1 MALLPRALRPSV
13 LIRRKAM
20 YSGIFGQSTFWKI
33 VAAWVFGKASIKKFF
48 GKNPEVI
55 DAARLGSGRYM
66 QLATAKP
73 VTRRE
78 LKRLRKVGMEPPTL
92 KEHRALGK
100 TWATSRVGDRRAR
113 ARQARMRDS
122 S

>member
-20 YSGIFGQSTFWKI
+20 YSGIFGQSTFWKVI
-33 VAAWVFGKASIKKFF
+33 AVWVFGKASIKKFF
-48 GKNPEVI
+48 GKNVEVI
-55 DAARLGSGRYM
+55 DTAKLGSGRYM

-78 LKRLRKVGMEPPTL
+78 LKKLRKAGIEPPTL
-92 KEHRALGK
+92 KEHKALGK
-100 TWATSRVGDRRAR
+100 LWAASRSTDRPARARRAR
-113 ARQARMRDS
+113 LRDVS
-122 S
+122 

>member
-20 YSGIFGQSTFWKI
+20 YSGIFGQSTFWKA
-33 VAAWVFGKASIKKFF
+33 VAVWVFGKASIKKFF
-48 GKNPEVI
+48 GKNVEVI
-55 DAARLGSGRYM
+55 DRASLGTDRYM

-78 LKRLRKVGMEPPTL
+78 LKKLRKAGMAPPTL
-92 KEHRALGK
+92 KEHQALGRV
-100 TWATSRVGDRRAR
+100 WATSRVVDRRAR
-113 ARQARMRDS
+113 ARQARMREVS
-122 S
+122 